1 MACVRSCL
9 RRGHPA
15 AAVLI
20 AAVVLLGGCQARRD
34 GASAPAPPDLDDV
47 LPRCELVGS
56 VTRPFVVE
64 WKGTDRGELE
74 LALQSGP
81 VVVRRSGCELEVLPR
96 CRAPGAYRYAGFT
109 RKHDTL
115 AIHGE
120 EDLYSSMPV
129 GAATLAGTLARTGQ
143 LHLDMT
149 IVGMLRVDAS
159 VYRSDLEGAC
169 EGATHAI
176 SGAHVGAFVLSAG
189 ERTELATHAGPARTT
204 ATETINADGAADACE
219 TATPGDTAAPPGCGA
234 IVRLELAPLLTPG
247 PLASALP
254 VEPPAHPDEDEE
266 VLLDDPPPGL
276 TEPTPANLVAPAT
289 ALQAPSPSTRDCGR
303 DPRRD
308 IVRFVGNGAMFFALA
323 ASGIAVTVY
332 ATRKVSAIDDEL
344 ARHTGGSPDLS
355 DPKKRRK
362 DAIDSR
368 NAGIG
373 MIAMGIPIAILSTTL
388 GALKIQCL
396 RDSRGRS
403 ARVNVTPT
411 VGRTYGGLAVTLR
424 F

>member
-1 MACVRSCL
+1 MA
-9 RRGHPA
+9 
-15 AAVLI
+15 
-20 AAVVLLGGCQARRD
+20 
-34 GASAPAPPDLDDV
+34 
-47 LPRCELVGS
+47 
-56 VTRPFVVE
+56 RPFVVE
-64 WKGTDRGELE
+64 WRGTDRGALE

-81 VVVRRSGCELEVLPR
+81 VVVRHSGCELEVLPQ

-115 AIHGE
+115 AIHRE
-120 EDLYSSMPV
+120 DDLYSSMPV
-129 GAATLAGTLARTGQ
+129 GAATLASTLARTGQ

-159 VYRSDLEGAC
+159 VYRGDLEGAC

-189 ERTELATHAGPARTT
+189 ERTELATHVGPTRTT
-204 ATETINADGAADACE
+204 ATETINADGAPEACE
-219 TATPGDTAAPPGCGA
+219 AATPTDTAAPPGCGA
-234 IVRLELAPLLTPG
+234 IVRLELAPLLTPR
-247 PLASALP
+247 PIASALP
-254 VEPPAHPDEDEE
+254 VESPAIPDEVDE
-266 VLLDDPPPGL
+266 VLRDDPPPRL
-276 TEPTPANLVAPAT
+276 AEPTLAT
-289 ALQAPSPSTRDCGR
+289 APRTPSRAWEPPVPPRDCGR
-303 DPRRD
+303 KPRED
-308 IVRFVGNGAMFFALA
+308 IVTFLANGAMFFAMA
-323 ASGIAVTVY
+323 AGGIAVTVIS
-332 ATRKVSAIDDEL
+332 TRKVSAIDDEL

-362 DAIDSR
+362 DAMDSR

-373 MIAMGIPIAILSTTL
+373 MIAVGIPIATLSTVIAART
-388 GALKIQCL
+388 IRCMRES
-396 RDSRGRS
+396 RDRS